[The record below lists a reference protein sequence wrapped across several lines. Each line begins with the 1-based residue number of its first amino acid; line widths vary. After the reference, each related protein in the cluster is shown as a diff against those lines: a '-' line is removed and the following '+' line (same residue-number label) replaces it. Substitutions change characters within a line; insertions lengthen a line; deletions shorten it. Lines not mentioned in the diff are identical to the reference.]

1 MPSISQRPPKQKQK
15 ADHQAIVMVR
25 LCDIRPAPEND
36 KLYRPVDPSDSA
48 IVALSES
55 IREHG
60 LREPLVLSRDGYIL
74 SGHRRHAAAT
84 LAGLEHVPCRYESI
98 TRADDIDGFIVLL
111 REFNRQRVKSLDE
124 QIREAVI
131 DADPEEARA
140 ELLDYRRDKSKLGH
154 VPFLLG
160 GYRARSEITAAKQ
173 PFLDAILLVLEEQR
187 EYWPLSDRQIHYQLA
202 QNHQPLKHASKADSI
217 YRNDVPSYKAL
228 CDLLTRGRVAGLIPY
243 EAIGDTT
250 RPVVSWDVYDDP
262 GEFIA
267 KEVRDFL
274 KGGYRNLMMSQ
285 PNHIEVVVEKNTVA
299 SIVQTVCMDFTIK
312 MISGRGYCSL
322 PPRYEMAKRF
332 RASGKEKLIVV
343 MVSDFDPE
351 GESIVEIFGRS
362 MRDDF
367 DIATTHIAKAALTAE
382 QVKEYGLP
390 PAMEVKMTSS
400 RAKGFVAKHGSHVWE
415 LEALPPKT
423 LQDIVRAAIVSVL
436 DLDAFNAEQRAE
448 TVDAVGRKAVRETFQ
463 EALKSLRFDSSGS
476 VV

>member
-1 MPSISQRPPKQKQK
+1 MVSISTRSAKRKPK
-15 ADHQAIVMVR
+15 ADPQSVVMVR
-25 LCDIRPAPEND
+25 LCDIRPSPEND
-36 KLYRPVDPSDSA
+36 TLYRPVDPTDPSIIALAGS
-48 IVALSES
+48 IV
-55 IREHG
+55 EHG
-60 LREPLVLSRDGYIL
+60 LGEPIVLSTDRFII
-74 SGHRRHAAAT
+74 SGHRRFAACNLTT
-84 LAGLEHVPCRYESI
+84 LERVPCRI
-98 TRADDIDGFIVLL
+98 ADVSREDEPDRFLTLL
-111 REFNRQRVKSLDE
+111 REYNRQRVKSLDE
-124 QIREAVI
+124 QIRESVI
-131 DADPEEARA
+131 DADPEECRA
-140 ELLDYRRDKSKLGH
+140 ELLDYRREKAKLGH

-173 PFLDAILLVLEEQR
+173 PFLDAILLVLDEQR
-187 EYWPLSDRQIHYQLA
+187 DYWPLSDRQIHYQLA
-202 QNHQPLKHASKADSI
+202 QNHQPLKHASKADST

-243 EAIGDTT
+243 ESIGDTT
-250 RPVVSWDVYDDP
+250 RPFVSWDVYDDP

-285 PNHIEVVVEKNTVA
+285 PNHIEVVIEKNTVA
-299 SIVQTVCMDFTIK
+299 SIVKSVCMEFTIK
-312 MISGRGYCSL
+312 KTSGRGYCSL

-351 GESIVEIFGRS
+351 GESIVESFGRS

-367 DIATTHIAKAALTAE
+367 NIGSIHVIKAALTAE
-382 QVKEYGLP
+382 QVKEYNLP
-390 PAMEVKMTSS
+390 AAMEAKMTSS

-463 EALKSLRFDSSGS
+463 EALKSLRFDSSGG
-476 VV
+476 VA